1 MKKAITF
8 KMGEKEYSLMFN
20 TKALAEMERLNH
32 GRSIMLIM
40 GSMLRNSAAAYS
52 TLNLDFTLAGLKAGL
67 QNMPRD
73 TDYYDFIDR
82 YCENSGSIDDLNG
95 YILKAIVASGLF
107 TQGGR
112 GEEEEML
119 HFLDLFLKK

>member
-112 GEEEEML
+112 REEEEML

>member
-1 MKKAITF
+1 MKKAISF
-8 KMGEKEYSLMFN
+8 KLGDKEYSLMFN
-20 TKALAEMERLNH
+20 TRALAEMERLNH

-40 GSMLRNSAAAYS
+40 GSMLRNSAAAYNN
-52 TLNLDFTLAGLKAGL
+52 LNLDFTLAGLKAGL
-67 QNMPRD
+67 QGMPKD

-82 YCENSGSIDDLNG
+82 YCSEEGSIDDLNG

-107 TQGGR
+107 TQGGQK
-112 GEEEEML
+112 EEEEML

>member
-20 TKALAEMERLNH
+20 TRALAEMERLNH

-40 GSMLRNSAAAYS
+40 GSMLRNSAAAYNN
-52 TLNLDFTLAGLKAGL
+52 LNLDFTLAGLKAGL
-67 QNMPRD
+67 QDMPKD

-82 YCENSGSIDDLNG
+82 YCEESGSIDDLNG

-107 TQGGR
+107 TQGGQR
-112 GEEEEML
+112 EEEELL

>member
-67 QNMPRD
+67 QNMPKFLSCLCGSDPCKQITNCFFRRCI
-73 TDYYDFIDR
+73 YDND
-82 YCENSGSIDDLNG
+82 
-95 YILKAIVASGLF
+95 K
-107 TQGGR
+107 
-112 GEEEEML
+112 
-119 HFLDLFLKK
+119 

>member
-8 KMGEKEYSLMFN
+8 KMGEEEYSLMFN

-67 QNMPRD
+67 QNMPKD

-95 YILKAIVASGLF
+95 YILRAIVASGLF

-112 GEEEEML
+112 KEEEEML